1 MTTIAWGI
9 PSQTR
14 TSHARPACAAAPR
27 PQASPRGTLVLTRR
41 GRVVLAT
48 LALLVALALGGL
60 FANGASADA
69 LGEPVNVAVHTV
81 SPGETLWRIA
91 SGVTA
96 PGHDVRDTIDDVLE
110 LNAMTSVDLVAG
122 QQLLVPQS

>member
-14 TSHARPACAAAPR
+14 TSHVRPARPAAPRRPAAADG
-27 PQASPRGTLVLTRR
+27 ALVLTRR
-41 GRVVLAT
+41 GRIVLAA
-48 LALLVALALGGL
+48 LVLLVVLALGGL
-60 FANGASADA
+60 FANGASADN
-69 LGEPVNVAVHTV
+69 LGEPVNVAVYTV
-81 SPGETLWRIA
+81 SPGETLWHIA
-91 SGVTA
+91 AGVTV
-96 PGHDVRDTIDDVLE
+96 PGHDVRDTIDEVLE

>member
-14 TSHARPACAAAPR
+14 TSHVRPARAAAPR
-27 PQASPRGTLVLTRR
+27 PQAPAGGPLVLTRR
-41 GRVVLAT
+41 GRAVLVA
-48 LALLVALALGGL
+48 LALLVVLGLGGL

-91 SGVTA
+91 SGVTVQ
-96 PGHDVRDTIDDVLE
+96 GHDVRDTIDDVLE

-122 QQLLVPQS
+122 QQLLVPQP

>member
-14 TSHARPACAAAPR
+14 TSHVRAARAAAARRPAADGA
-27 PQASPRGTLVLTRR
+27 LVLTRR
-41 GRVVLAT
+41 GRVVLAA
-48 LALLVALALGGL
+48 LVLLVVLALGGL
-60 FANGASADA
+60 FANGASAGD
-69 LGEPVNVAVHTV
+69 LGEPVSVAVHTV
-81 SPGETLWRIA
+81 SPGETLWHIA
-91 SGVTA
+91 AGVTV
-96 PGHDVRDTIDDVLE
+96 PGHDVRDTIDAVLE